1 MTVRV
6 EREAY
11 SLPVFDSAALH
22 TVKFA
27 APASPNLEVF
37 GLPDS
42 VQQFGSL
49 FRLAVPPI
57 RDRQG
62 FELCSSIS
70 RRCRFRFSR
79 RTPSRARTRGTP
91 YKLIRKGSD
100 LPATFCRLRPA
111 LRLADS
117 FIQQRSGFECFASSI
132 SHRNC
137 TLGFCSSVSAL
148 RLPPWI
154 WARGYALRRV
164 ARSTEP

>member
-42 VQQFGSL
+42 VQQSGSL

-79 RTPSRARTRGTP
+79 RTPSRARTRGAP
-91 YKLIRKGSD
+91 YKLIRKVSD
-100 LPATFCRLRPA
+100 LPVPYRRLRPA

-117 FIQQRSGFECFASSI
+117 FVRKRSGFECFASSI

-137 TLGFCSSVSAL
+137 TLDFWPLASAL
-148 RLPPWI
+148 RLPPLT
-154 WARGYALRRV
+154 WARGYALRR
-164 ARSTEP
+164 AACSTEP

>member
-79 RTPSRARTRGTP
+79 RTPIRARTRGAP
-91 YKLIRKGSD
+91 YKLIRKVLASRFN
-100 LPATFCRLRPA
+100 LLRKII
-111 LRLADS
+111 S
-117 FIQQRSGFECFASSI
+117 FRFRVNEIRNSHLCKSVDGCAKFGEAKVFA
-132 SHRNC
+132 
-137 TLGFCSSVSAL
+137 A
-148 RLPPWI
+148 
-154 WARGYALRRV
+154 
-164 ARSTEP
+164 